1 MGRKPNQLILEFFI
15 RGQKLEDAS
24 NRYQHTCKAC
34 GEKFPKGRIDSLTNH
49 LVKKCQAIPLRDRQR
64 VLLRLHELPDLAD
77 GDQNKDPNLAGQNK
91 GKGVDLPFTTRQNFD
106 GLNVLAEASR
116 QVGASD
122 QGKRGGGGGGG
133 GNNNANGPAYTQ
145 SVTVGGKTVVVD
157 PALEAEGFQ
166 GHPAQSEQVDED
178 VKPPVTPQGSNATSL
193 PSLPNTS
200 QDHPSSASPTLADAS
215 LTPDPAANARQSQL
229 SMIAASASEMV
240 PQGMP
245 MDHDPN
251 AGLPDGL
258 AKLGNPWNQQL
269 STQEQLLFDS
279 LQEHD
284 PSLTAAT
291 QRAATF
297 PRPIAMNPNSQA
309 KGFVNEFGNST
320 KPTKPKVRG
329 RFSATR
335 RREVQEVR
343 KRGACIRC
351 RMLKKPCSGDSPC
364 TTCASVE
371 SARLW
376 KHPCIRTRIAEE
388 FELYNANLHATLAYH
403 DVSSIRNQLKFE
415 HYAGRI
421 EVTHFEESLVFV
433 TFSTLQAHKPSA
445 STLDPQLQGLG
456 DDSQFQGPLS
466 ELFLLDSDADD
477 LPGKIEMYIKK
488 TASSFYERESSEFMR
503 PTLMLASELSQQKKD
518 VLLERVLELW
528 VATHMLADSEL
539 RWKVFCNPTL
549 PPTSMHSLAQ
559 PSDDGRMP
567 IDEVT
572 NAESYGL
579 LCSQLRAATEK
590 RASQLSKSVMND
602 LERRLLQRQQ
612 SGWFETFL
620 VSIILLN
627 CVERT
632 CWLFRSWEDEAF
644 AQRWPLDKR
653 PPYYASQGD
662 RFSDILHMLLKMR
675 SLPPKANPRPDSGI
689 LKAVDGSDEHA
700 ARWFDMIKITPLFL
714 EERQA
719 TVFDPSDSRS
729 LDLHYGAKLLP
740 LPNVYT

>member
-77 GDQNKDPNLAGQNK
+77 GDQNKDVTGQNK
-91 GKGVDLPFTTRQNFD
+91 GKSVDLPFATRQNFD

-122 QGKRGGGGGGG
+122 QTKR
-133 GNNNANGPAYTQ
+133 GPAYTQ

-166 GHPAQSEQVDED
+166 GHPTQPEQVEED
-178 VKPPVTPQGSNATSL
+178 ANPPGTPQGSHTSSIPSL
-193 PSLPNTS
+193 PSSS
-200 QDHPSSASPTLADAS
+200 QEPPQAASPQLLEAS
-215 LTPDPAANARQSQL
+215 VTPDATSNARQSQL

-240 PQGMP
+240 PHGLP
-245 MDHDPN
+245 MDHDTG
-251 AGLPDGL
+251 AGLADGL
-258 AKLGNPWNQQL
+258 PKMSPTWNQQL

-284 PSLTAAT
+284 PTLTAAT
-291 QRAATF
+291 QRAASF

-320 KPTKPKVRG
+320 KPSKPKVRG
-329 RFSATR
+329 RFSAAR

-388 FELYNANLHATLAYH
+388 FELYSANLHATLAYH
-403 DVSSIRNQLKFE
+403 DVSGIRNQIKFE

-421 EVTHFEESLVFV
+421 EVTHFEESMVYV
-433 TFSTLQAHKPSA
+433 TFSGLQGHKASA
-445 STLDPQLQGLG
+445 STLDPQLQALG
-456 DDSQFQGPLS
+456 DDAQFQGPLH
-466 ELFLLDSDADD
+466 ELYLLDSDADD

-488 TASSFYERESSEFMR
+488 TAPFFYERETSDFMR
-503 PTLMLASELSQQKKD
+503 PTLMLAAELSQQKKD
-518 VLLERVLELW
+518 SLLERVLELW
-528 VATHMLADSEL
+528 IATHILADGEL
-539 RWKVFCNPTL
+539 QWKTYCNPTL

-559 PSDDGRMP
+559 PSDDGRTP
-567 IDEVT
+567 IDSVT
-572 NAESYGL
+572 NSESYEL

-620 VSIILLN
+620 VALILLN

-632 CWLFRSWEDEAF
+632 CWLFRSWDDENF

-653 PPYYASQGD
+653 PPYYSNQGD

-675 SLPPKANPRPDSGI
+675 SLPPKANPRPDTGI
-689 LKAVDGSDEHA
+689 LKAVDGSDENA
-700 ARWFDMIKITPLFL
+700 ARWFDMIKVTPLFL
-714 EERQA
+714 EQRQA
-719 TVFDPSDSRS
+719 TIFDPSDSRS
-729 LDLHYGAKLLP
+729 LDLRYGAKLLP
-740 LPNVYT
+740 PTNVYT